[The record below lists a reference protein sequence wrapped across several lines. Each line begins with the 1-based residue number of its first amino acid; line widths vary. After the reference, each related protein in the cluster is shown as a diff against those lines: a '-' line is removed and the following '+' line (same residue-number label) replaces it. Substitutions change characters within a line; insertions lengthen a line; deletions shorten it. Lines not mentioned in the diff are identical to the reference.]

1 MKAESEGKA
10 KTTGGGATRRR
21 QIVLVDDH
29 PVVGKGI
36 GSLLHATHEFELAG
50 QAVNVVDAMEL
61 IKTCNP
67 DLVLL
72 DLSLPGPG
80 GLELLKN
87 LQVSHPDLPIVV
99 LSMFDENAFAER
111 VLRAGGK
118 GYVMKH
124 ESGDKVLA
132 AIRCVLAGGVY
143 VSPSLTTRLLASFVP
158 GSAPEKKGAD
168 TLNDR
173 EMQVYSM
180 IGSGMATQ
188 KIAIQLNLSP
198 KTVQT
203 YREHIKR
210 KMGLRT
216 ATELIHSATLWIRSQ
231 CGR

>member
-1 MKAESEGKA
+1 
-10 KTTGGGATRRR
+10 
-21 QIVLVDDH
+21 
-29 PVVGKGI
+29 
-36 GSLLHATHEFELAG
+36 
-50 QAVNVVDAMEL
+50 
-61 IKTCNP
+61 
-67 DLVLL
+67 
-72 DLSLPGPG
+72 
-80 GLELLKN
+80 
-87 LQVSHPDLPIVV
+87 
-99 LSMFDENAFAER
+99 
-111 VLRAGGK
+111 
-118 GYVMKH
+118 MKH